1 MRGWPATQGVL
12 RPFASDFDT
21 PEGRRVCRR
30 CNPAAPCST
39 GRRVIP
45 TILINLERDT
55 DRRTT
60 MAARLDAQGVQY
72 TIFKAIHGSQLS
84 PEELDRASPR
94 HKLSYSVPLIP
105 NEIAT
110 GLSHRGAIA
119 EGARLDCDFFCVLE
133 DDSVLAPEFASCLDP
148 GKLSALPAFDVL
160 RLCTYPDR
168 WEKPSKIVGYF
179 DDRTVVR
186 MLRPGWGCQGQIYSR
201 NGARKILAS
210 LKYISAPI
218 DFALYHDCHVS
229 GLRVLEMRPGTV
241 GRDYTKESSVG
252 DRPPLTHRETMIQ
265 RTGRNTYRMRR
276 KVLAAVSFFRAW
288 GVMAFF
294 SFFSIWR

>member
-1 MRGWPATQGVL
+1 
-12 RPFASDFDT
+12 
-21 PEGRRVCRR
+21 
-30 CNPAAPCST
+30 
-39 GRRVIP
+39 VIP
-45 TILINLERDT
+45 TFVINLERDL
-55 DRRTT
+55 DRRNS
-60 MAARLDAQGVQY
+60 MAERLDGLEVRY
-72 TIFKAIHGSQLS
+72 TFFNALHGSDLTR
-84 PEELDRASPR
+84 EELDRASPR
-94 HKLSYSVPLIP
+94 RKLSYSVPLMP

-133 DDSVLAPEFASCLDP
+133 DDSVLTPEFASCLDP
-148 GKLSALPAFDVL
+148 GKLSALPDFDVL
-160 RLCTYPDR
+160 RLCTYPNR
-168 WEKPSKIVGYF
+168 WEKPSKIVGYLN
-179 DDRTVVR
+179 DSTVVR

-210 LKYISAPI
+210 LKFISAPI

-252 DRPPLTHRETMIQ
+252 DRPPLTHTETMIQ
-265 RTGRNTYRMRR
+265 RTGRNTYRARR
-276 KVLAAVSFFRAW
+276 KFLAAVSFFRAW

>member
-1 MRGWPATQGVL
+1 M
-12 RPFASDFDT
+12 
-21 PEGRRVCRR
+21 
-30 CNPAAPCST
+30 
-39 GRRVIP
+39 IP
-45 TILINLERDT
+45 TFVINLERDL
-55 DRRTT
+55 DRRGS
-60 MAARLDAQGVQY
+60 MAERLDVLK
-72 TIFKAIHGSQLS
+72 IPHKFLKAFHGSDFS

-94 HKLSYSVPLIP
+94 HKLSYSVPLMP

-110 GLSHRGAIA
+110 GLSHRAAIA

-133 DDSVLAPEFASCLDP
+133 DDSVLTPEFASCLDRD
-148 GKLSALPAFDVL
+148 KLSALPDFDAL

-168 WEKPSKIVGYF
+168 WEKPSRIIGYF

-201 NGARKILAS
+201 QGARKILAS

-252 DRPPLTHRETMIQ
+252 DRPPLTHKETLIQ
-265 RTGRNTYRMRR
+265 RTGRNTYRARR
-276 KVLAAVSFFRAW
+276 KFVAAISFFRAW
-288 GVMAFF
+288 GIMAFF